1 MLEFGESN
9 VEFDGHF
16 PFLVSLQDGTDN
28 ELRIVLAIPFIGERG
43 TMIDDDMNNK
53 QIKRILEEAY
63 PIIPDMRYQ
72 YEILFRNY
80 ILYQIRN
87 ESFTSSD
94 VEEIRRGYCLL
105 IFEKSK
111 LLKYLETATDV
122 QQFSD
127 GEYYPDKWLHYGVL
141 TGNHVIDI
149 ISSESPIIRRIE

>member
-28 ELRIVLAIPFIGERG
+28 ELRIVLA
-43 TMIDDDMNNK
+43 
-53 QIKRILEEAY
+53 
-63 PIIPDMRYQ
+63 
-72 YEILFRNY
+72 
-80 ILYQIRN
+80 
-87 ESFTSSD
+87 
-94 VEEIRRGYCLL
+94 
-105 IFEKSK
+105 FEKSK
-111 LLKYLETATDV
+111 LLNYLETATDV

-127 GEYYPDKWLHYGVL
+127 GEYYPDKWPHYGVL